1 MSNAVKS
8 LLVFVTVLFAAC
20 ATTTPVVEW
29 RSPEFKDVSFDDIL
43 IIGVSNDN
51 AARRIFEDTF
61 VAELK
66 KLGVT
71 AVSSHSIMAEGQKIT
86 RENVEAAIKGN
97 KIHAVLVT
105 HLVGVETRESYTP
118 PTYRPAPMMGG
129 YYGYYSHVYTY
140 VYEPGYYTR
149 YKVLKLETNLYDTA
163 TSKLVWSTQSESVE
177 ASNAKKLI
185 DSKIKATIKQ
195 LKKQQLI

>member
-1 MSNAVKS
+1 MNDATKS
-8 LLVFVTVLFAAC
+8 LLVFVIVLFAAC

-29 RSPEFKDVSFDDIL
+29 RSSEFKDASFDNIL

-51 AARRIFEDTF
+51 AARRSFEDTF

-71 AVSSHSIMAEGQKIT
+71 AVSSHSIMLEGQKIT
-86 RENVEAAIKGN
+86 KENVEAAIQGK
-97 KIHAVLVT
+97 KIDAVLVT

-118 PTYRPAPMMGG
+118 PTYRPTPMMGG
-129 YYGYYSHVYTY
+129 YYGYYSHVYNY

-149 YKVLKLETNLYDTA
+149 YKVVKLETNLYDTA
-163 TSKLVWSTQSESVE
+163 TSKLVWSTQSESVD
-177 ASNAKKLI
+177 ASSVKKLI

-195 LKKQQLI
+195 LKKQKLI

>member
-1 MSNAVKS
+1 MNKVTKS
-8 LLVFVTVLFAAC
+8 LLVFVTVLFVAC

-29 RSPEFKDVSFDDIL
+29 RSPEFKEASFDDIL

-51 AARRIFEDTF
+51 VARRSFEDKF

-71 AVSSHSIMAEGQKIT
+71 AVSSHSIMAEGEKIT
-86 RENVEAAIKGN
+86 KESVEAAIKG
-97 KIHAVLVT
+97 KKTDAVLVT
-105 HLVGVETRESYTP
+105 HLVGMETREAYTP
-118 PTYRPAPMMGG
+118 PTYRPTPMMGG

-149 YKVLKLETNLYDTA
+149 YKVVKLETNLYDTA
-163 TSKLVWSTQSESVE
+163 TSKLVWSTQSESVD
-177 ASNAKKLI
+177 ADNVKKLI

-195 LKKQQLI
+195 LKQQKLI

>member
-1 MSNAVKS
+1 MNKATKS

-29 RSPEFKDVSFDDIL
+29 RSPEFKEASFDDIL

-51 AARRIFEDTF
+51 AARRSFEDTF

-71 AVSSHSIMAEGQKIT
+71 AVSSHSIMSEGQKISK
-86 RENVEAAIKGN
+86 ENVEAAIKGK
-97 KIHAVLVT
+97 KIDAVLVT
-105 HLVGVETRESYTP
+105 HLVGVDTRESYTP
-118 PTYRPAPMMGG
+118 PTYRPTPMMGG
-129 YYGYYSHVYTY
+129 YYGHYSHVYTY

-149 YKVLKLETNLYDTA
+149 YKVVKLETNLYDTT
-163 TSKLVWSTQSESVE
+163 TSKLVWSTQSESVD
-177 ASNAKKLI
+177 ADNVKKLI

-195 LKKQQLI
+195 LKKQKLI